1 MVGST
6 VHRAPRARRPGRIL
20 ARILVPLLLLGV
32 GAAVYLIVKSP
43 PGFLRNTG
51 TTNTARPA
59 AQRRLPPYWRVRP
72 GDSFAVIAA
81 KTGLTVDQL
90 QAYNPTVN
98 PLALTPGVRLN
109 LWQHPPKPHRP
120 RPKPPGPM
128 FWTVR
133 PGQSFGS
140 IAAATGICIVT
151 LEQLNPTLKP
161 SSVQPGNRVRLR
173 R

>member
-1 MVGST
+1 MVQ
-6 VHRAPRARRPGRIL
+6 RAPRARRPGRIL
-20 ARILVPLLLLGV
+20 ARLFAPLLLLGV
-32 GAAVYLIVKSP
+32 AAAIYLIVSSP

-51 TTNTARPA
+51 AGTHASHPA
-59 AQRRLPPYWRVRP
+59 AQRRLPPYWTVRP

-81 KTGLTVDQL
+81 KTGLSTDQL
-90 QAYNPTVN
+90 QSYNPTID

-120 RPKPPGPM
+120 RSKPPGPM
-128 FWTVR
+128 FWTIR

-140 IAAATGICIVT
+140 IAHATGISIVT
-151 LEQLNPTLKP
+151 LEQLNPKLKP
-161 SSVQPGNRVRLR
+161 ASVQPGDRVRLR